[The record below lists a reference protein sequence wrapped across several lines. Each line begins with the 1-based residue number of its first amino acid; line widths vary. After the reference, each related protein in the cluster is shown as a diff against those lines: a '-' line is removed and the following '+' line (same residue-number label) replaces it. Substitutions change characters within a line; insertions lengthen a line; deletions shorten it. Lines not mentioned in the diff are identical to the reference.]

1 MKVTE
6 CRLAGVKIIEPR
18 VFQDNR
24 GFFLESYNRNNYSKY
39 GIDQDF
45 VQDNHSKSVKNTLRG
60 LHYQINPGQ
69 DKIVRVIAG
78 EVFDVVVDIR
88 RNSPTYG
95 QWEGF
100 ILSAENKLLIYV
112 PKGFA
117 HGFCVLSDS
126 AEFVYKC
133 SEYWSPKDER
143 GIVWNDPDIN
153 VRWPL
158 TDPILSA
165 KDLKNLPLK
174 ELEPF
179 N

>member
-24 GFFLESYNRNNYSKY
+24 GFFLESYNRSNYSKY